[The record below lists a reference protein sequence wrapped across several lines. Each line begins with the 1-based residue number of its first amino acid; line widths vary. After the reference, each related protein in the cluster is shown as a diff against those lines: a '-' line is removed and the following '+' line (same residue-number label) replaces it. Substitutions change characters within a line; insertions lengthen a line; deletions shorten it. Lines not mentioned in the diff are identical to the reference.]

1 MPGDILSDLE
11 SVEVVEAE
19 TIVLHE
25 NGKAAVRSWQTT
37 QQAFSCFFR
46 VEGEGVSFSTREIP
60 GDSTQ
65 NMHAIRAHITSSG
78 SWLEDYFGNRIAVCD
93 TVVALPTFQRLF
105 VRNDADIL
113 SILVGC
119 DTVYHGS
126 VGGNTYEFLGM
137 QSLANSKV
145 TLTSFSIPEIVRDNL
160 TKLPAIEVY
169 EDAGFTP

>member
-19 TIVLHE
+19 TIVLHK
-25 NGKAAVRSWQTT
+25 NGKAAVRSWQKT

-65 NMHAIRAHITSSG
+65 NMHAIRAHITNSG
-78 SWLEDYFGNRIAVCD
+78 SWVEDQEGNRLAVCD
-93 TVVALPTFQRLF
+93 SVVAMPTFQRLL
-105 VRNDADIL
+105 VRNDAHIL

-119 DTVYHGS
+119 DTVFHGN
-126 VGGNTYEFLGM
+126 VGGSTYEFLGM
-137 QSLANSKV
+137 QSVADSKV
-145 TLTSFSIPEIVRDNL
+145 TLTKFSIPEVVRETL

-169 EDAGFTP
+169 EDAGHTP